1 MTGRTKKGGALAAA
15 SMMALAFSFVL
26 AHASPQAADTD
37 DKYKPAGMQVNGTSS
52 KTTFSVPGG
61 SPIITVTCTHST
73 AGGKTPA
80 TGLGM
85 FAISPLPAFNDG
97 TGRPCTDSL
106 GGTVTTTTS
115 GAWKIGFVDKAS
127 DETSAE
133 PNTGDRM
140 QIIIPK
146 AGAVVHT
153 SEGCTITVAP
163 SGPVTLTGTYNDKTT
178 LTVSV
183 TNLPVTTSGGSCPL
197 PASTTSTFHGTYVF
211 SPGVSDAS

>member
-1 MTGRTKKGGALAAA
+1 MIGRTKKGGVLAAA
-15 SMMALAFSFVL
+15 SLVALAFSAVL

-52 KTTFSVPGG
+52 HTTFSVPAT
-61 SPIITVTCTHST
+61 SPVITVTCTHSA

-85 FAISPLPAFNDG
+85 FAINPLPVFNDG

-133 PNTGDRM
+133 PSAGDKL

-146 AGAVVHT
+146 GGAVVHT

-163 SGPVTLTGTYNDKTT
+163 SGAFTISGVYDDKSKLTL
-178 LTVSV
+178 SIH
-183 TNLPVTTSGGSCPL
+183 NLPVATSGGSCPL
-197 PASTTSTFHGTYVF
+197 PTSTTSTFSATYTF